1 MKKIIVIITFI
12 VISIPAFSQSNWTA
26 TIVEGE
32 KAYSITSTDSNGN
45 KCNILVFYK
54 DYGLIEAWFTMPDRI
69 VEHEEFLVYGG
80 DHFVTHTI
88 SYNLVF
94 IENDNPKIIELWGR
108 DWSCIGNNK
117 LDKKLDTIISSTIVA
132 NVALGSSSFFDN
144 IVNSQNPVM
153 LELPT
158 KTGTLVFIVPTLNIR
173 K

>member
-1 MKKIIVIITFI
+1 MKKILVILTFF

-32 KAYSITSTDSNGN
+32 KAYSITSIDSKGN

-54 DYGLIEAWFTMPDRI
+54 DYGLTEAWFTIPGKI
-69 VEHEEFLVYGG
+69 VEHEEFLVPVG

-94 IENDNPKIIELWGR
+94 IENDKPKIIELCGR

-132 NVALGSSSFFDN
+132 DAALGSASFFDN
-144 IVNSQNPVM
+144 IVNSQNPVI

-158 KTGTLVFIVPTLNIR
+158 KTETLVFIVPILC